1 MRTGWRGGW
10 SSPLLSRELRSFLR
24 TARPFGILLLFLAL
38 LVGIGLLSWGQF
50 RQAWS
55 PVSDNTA
62 AMRRMFFTLAWGHL
76 YFLVFFIPFL
86 TAPAVV
92 GERENGT
99 LELLLSSPLSTAQV
113 IVAKLLAP
121 LVFVFLLLLAGA
133 PVLALCLIGGGL
145 SLQEIA
151 SVYLYFLRITL
162 AYGALG
168 LFCSTLFAKTWQVM
182 LATAFLTLF
191 LVVGLPYHGSLWQ
204 LIRPLFFW
212 STDRYHWAAFL
223 SERFQGLY
231 EMNHGLLFLNPFVA
245 FGSMHRLN
253 TPVTNPSTGLAG
265 NLYLEA
271 QTLLFTYFAFKRMH
285 HATVFPPV
293 RPWGAGPR
301 EDDEIRRP
309 NLFFRDLTR
318 DFPGR
323 FAGGKENAGPLLE
336 RRLQWFARSP
346 GLIRMGYTGLIFSF
360 LILPIAA
367 YESTLVFFAF
377 PFLFTLLFT
386 LPVTATRIGV
396 EREQGTLDLLRTTL
410 LPMRDFVAAK
420 FKTCLGYSL
429 VCAYAL
435 YLPGMITRLLYGWA
449 GGPKVVFAY
458 KAHDTIVLWL
468 FPLFLYGVIRFY
480 TALALLGSAWFRRS
494 SRALMFIGVVVL
506 LTIVLPFLGFSLGV
520 SPPPPPPRGTV
531 IPVDPPSLAGY
542 GALSKLA
549 FLFAPVVGFMAL
561 MPHNQLKMVGFDFPE
576 AVGFPFLPPVKDQL
590 PLEAYV
596 FVVAQTAVLIAGSVL
611 VKRLTVRIMARQNE
625 E

>member
-1 MRTGWRGGW
+1 MPSDSRGGW

-24 TARPFGILLLFLAL
+24 TARPFWILFFFLAL
-38 LVGIGLLSWGQF
+38 LVGTGLLSWGQL
-50 RQAWS
+50 RLAWS
-55 PVSDNTA
+55 PASDNTA
-62 AMRRMFFTLAWGHL
+62 AMRRMFFTLAQGHL

-121 LVFVFLLLLAGA
+121 LGFVFLLLLAGA

-151 SVYLYFLRITL
+151 SVYHYFLRITL

-231 EMNHGLLFLNPFVA
+231 EMNHGLLILNPFVA

-253 TPVTNPSTGLAG
+253 TPVTNPSAALAG
-265 NLYLEA
+265 FLNLEA
-271 QTLLFTYFAFKRMH
+271 QALLFSYFAFKRMQ

-293 RPWGAGPR
+293 RPWRARPR
-301 EDDEIRRP
+301 EEDEIRRP
-309 NLFFRDLTR
+309 SLFFRDLTR

-323 FAGGKENAGPLLE
+323 FAAGNENAGPLLE
-336 RRLQWFARSP
+336 QRLQWFARSP
-346 GLIRMGYTGLIFSF
+346 GLIRMGYTGVIFSF

-410 LPMRDFVAAK
+410 LPMRDFVQAK
-420 FKTCLGYSL
+420 YKTCLSYSL
-429 VCAYAL
+429 VCAYSL
-435 YLPGMITRLLYGWA
+435 YLPGMIARLLYGWA
-449 GGPKVVFAY
+449 GGPRAVFAY
-458 KAHDTIVLWL
+458 KAHDTIVLLL

-494 SRALMFIGVVVL
+494 SRALMFIGAAVM
-506 LTIVLPFLGFSLGV
+506 LTIVLPFLGFTLGV
-520 SPPPPPPRGTV
+520 SPPPLLPRGTT
-531 IPVDPPSLAGY
+531 IPVDSPFRVGFGTLG
-542 GALSKLA
+542 KLA
-549 FLFAPVVGFMAL
+549 FLFAPVVGFLAL
-561 MPHNQLKMVGFDFPE
+561 MPRNQLKMVGFHFPE
-576 AVGFPFLPPVKDQL
+576 AVGFPFVPLVKNQL
-590 PLEAYV
+590 PLEAYA
-596 FVVAQTAVLIAGSVL
+596 FVAAQAAVLILGSVWFT
-611 VKRLTVRIMARQNE
+611 RLTVRAMIRHDE
-625 E
+625 G